1 LREGRRA
8 GNITGVNPFPICL
21 LALAAGPLPAQTPS
35 VQRSVQVN
43 GRTRT
48 YRLLVPAAAKVG
60 PAPLVLV
67 FHGGGGK
74 GNSMEKL
81 TGLSAIALRESFVVA
96 YPDAYEGNWV
106 DGRTD
111 FDIPAR
117 REKIDDIAFV
127 RAMLTDIARVTATD
141 PKRVF
146 ATGISN
152 GAIFSHFLAAKMSD
166 RIAAIAPVAGG
177 IADPFHKDL
186 APAHPVSVFAMHG
199 TKDPLV
205 PFDGGNVAKSGR
217 GKVIATEE
225 AMRLWVERD
234 GIEGNPETGALP
246 NRDVGDGCTVTWK
259 KWRGGKD
266 GAEVWL
272 YVQHGAG
279 HTWPGGAQYMPKLL
293 VGSVCRDFDAS
304 EEIWAFFKVHPKP

>member
-1 LREGRRA
+1 MY
-8 GNITGVNPFPICL
+8 L
-21 LALAAGPLPAQTPS
+21 LAFASAPLIAQTPGE
-35 VQRSVQVN
+35 QRSVQVG

-60 PAPLVLV
+60 PAPVVLV

-74 GNSMEKL
+74 GKSMEKL
-81 TGLSAIALRESFVVA
+81 TGLSPIALRESFIVA

-106 DGRTD
+106 DGRSD

-117 REKIDDIAFV
+117 REKIDDVAFV
-127 RAMLTDIARVTATD
+127 RAILADIAHVTPVD

-146 ATGISN
+146 ATGLSN
-152 GAIFSHFLAAKMSD
+152 GAIFSHFLAAKMAD

-177 IADPFHKDL
+177 IAETFQKEFT
-186 APAHPVSVFAMHG
+186 PAQPVSVFAMNG

-217 GKVIATEE
+217 GRVIGTDA
-225 AMRLWVERD
+225 AMKLWTISNGID
-234 GIEGNPETGALP
+234 GSPETGALP
-246 NRDVGDGCTVTWK
+246 NKDPRDGCTVTWK
-259 KWRGGKD
+259 KWTGGKN
-266 GAEVWL
+266 GTEVWL
-272 YVQHGAG
+272 YAQHGAG
-279 HTWPGGAQYMPKLL
+279 HTWPGGEQYMPKLL

-304 EEIWAFFKVHPKP
+304 EALWAFFKAHPKP

>member
-1 LREGRRA
+1 M
-8 GNITGVNPFPICL
+8 NPLPLCL
-21 LALAAGPLPAQTPS
+21 LALASAPLVAQTPGE
-35 VQRSVQVN
+35 QRSVVVG

-60 PAPLVLV
+60 PAPVVLV

-74 GNSMEKL
+74 GKSMEKL
-81 TGLSAIALRESFVVA
+81 TGLSPIALRESFIVA

-117 REKIDDIAFV
+117 REKIDDVAFV
-127 RAMLTDIARVTATD
+127 RAILADIARVTPVD

-146 ATGISN
+146 ATGLSN
-152 GAIFSHFLAAKMSD
+152 GAIFSHFLAAKMAD

-177 IADPFHKDL
+177 IAEAFQKEF
-186 APAHPVSVFAMHG
+186 APAQPVSVFAMNG

-217 GKVIATEE
+217 GRVIGSDA
-225 AMRLWVERD
+225 AMKLWTTSNGID
-234 GIEGNPETGALP
+234 GGPETGALLNKDP
-246 NRDVGDGCTVTWK
+246 RDGCTVTWK
-259 KWRGGKD
+259 KWTGGKN
-266 GAEVWL
+266 GTEVWL

-279 HTWPGGAQYMPKLL
+279 HTWPGGEQYMPKLL

-304 EEIWAFFKVHPKP
+304 EALWAFFKAHPKP